1 MKKLGFLS
9 QINNIKEQVNFS
21 ESFKRGNYRFVLV
34 AGMGGSGV
42 SGRIFSELCTKLH
55 ITVVDSYSLPEYV
68 DESYFIICV
77 SYSGNTEETI
87 SVANMAHQRGFKVHA
102 ITTGGKLKSIA
113 DEVIEIPGGLQP
125 RQALGYLL
133 MPMINTFIGI
143 TDSERKKIVD
153 SIGFVNNEE
162 VKKLAEH
169 ITLSGKIPYVISWEP
184 YASMSYRTKT
194 QFNENSKLPAI
205 SHVLSEQN
213 HNELVPL
220 SVNEKMKNSF
230 FYISIDGDPNSRNQK
245 RMDIME
251 KTSGILFHHIVPK
264 GDSYLAKYFYLIHFI
279 DLLTYY
285 TGIALKYEPEDVG
298 VLEKLKKELASI
310 I

>member
-1 MKKLGFLS
+1 MDFFS

-68 DESYFIICV
+68 DETYFIICV

-113 DEVIEIPGGLQP
+113 DEIIEIPGGLQP

-133 MPMINTFIGI
+133 IPMINTFIGI
-143 TDSERKKIVD
+143 TDSERKKIAN
-153 SIGFVNNEE
+153 SIEFVNNEE
-162 VKKLAEH
+162 VKKLAEN

-220 SVNEKMKNSF
+220 SMNEKMKNSF

-245 RMDIME
+245 RMDLME
-251 KTSGILFHHIVPK
+251 KTSGIRFHHIVPK
-264 GDSYLAKYFYLIHFI
+264 GDSYLARYFYLIHFI

-298 VLEKLKKELASI
+298 VLEKLKKELDSI